1 MSNTTTQELYKKLI
15 LKLLDAKWIEKN
27 EFNEDFI
34 KNHVENL
41 YFINKVNSLV
51 EKNDY
56 SCRGVLS
63 LCQSMMAELAGEN
76 PPADWLHYVYQYALH
91 KSFPHAVEIELSP
104 SLNSFCELYLR
115 VLSVFDEFQKSSG
128 DGTWQ
133 SKYPVEYLT
142 EEEERSLENPW
153 EYDKF
158 IEAFE
163 GDYIYEMMKL
173 HQELTGHNTLD
184 HICGVHSLALFIG
197 RQLYRAGLPVDLGR
211 VSGAAAGHD
220 IGKYG
225 CSRAEL
231 KRVPYLHYYYTDY
244 WFKKYDI
251 TYIRHIAVNHSTW
264 DLELEN
270 LPIESLI
277 LIYADFRVKNQI
289 STDNKYEMHI
299 FNLDES
305 FDVILQKLDNVDTA
319 KEKRYKRVYAKLKD
333 FENYM
338 IHLGV
343 NVDIHFSNKIYISD
357 TKLKYNYSLMQG
369 EEILNNFKYLS
380 MEHNIMLMHKL
391 RDEYSLNLILE
402 QARSQKDWKKL
413 REYIQI
419 FEEYSTYLTQKQ
431 KLIMIKFLYEQLTR
445 KEDDIRRQC
454 AELMGIIIAMFDED
468 YRKEIPENAILE
480 KPEITSTQLF
490 DKYIQLFITPDH
502 RIIPTHR
509 TWIGSSLSIMIS
521 SLFSHCRK
529 RQINDYRNVLLKYY
543 SNNIEEEDVHI
554 FLLEAAKYIPVSHD
568 SETISPLF
576 DYVLHIFKNQ
586 NNVLKLSSQEVILTF
601 IQELK
606 YNHPFRLM
614 LNEIFSGD
622 APKLESPPENYLN
635 LKIARLLN
643 VGEDIITTYESNFN
657 ESMNMISDIFL

>member
-1 MSNTTTQELYKKLI
+1 
-15 LKLLDAKWIEKN
+15 
-27 EFNEDFI
+27 
-34 KNHVENL
+34 
-41 YFINKVNSLV
+41 
-51 EKNDY
+51 
-56 SCRGVLS
+56 
-63 LCQSMMAELAGEN
+63 
-76 PPADWLHYVYQYALH
+76 
-91 KSFPHAVEIELSP
+91 
-104 SLNSFCELYLR
+104 
-115 VLSVFDEFQKSSG
+115 
-128 DGTWQ
+128 
-133 SKYPVEYLT
+133 
-142 EEEERSLENPW
+142 
-153 EYDKF
+153 
-158 IEAFE
+158 
-163 GDYIYEMMKL
+163 
-173 HQELTGHNTLD
+173 
-184 HICGVHSLALFIG
+184 
-197 RQLYRAGLPVDLGR
+197 
-211 VSGAAAGHD
+211 
-220 IGKYG
+220 
-225 CSRAEL
+225 
-231 KRVPYLHYYYTDY
+231 
-244 WFKKYDI
+244 
-251 TYIRHIAVNHSTW
+251 
-264 DLELEN
+264 
-270 LPIESLI
+270 
-277 LIYADFRVKNQI
+277 
-289 STDNKYEMHI
+289 
-299 FNLDES
+299 
-305 FDVILQKLDNVDTA
+305 
-319 KEKRYKRVYAKLKD
+319 
-333 FENYM
+333 
-338 IHLGV
+338 
-343 NVDIHFSNKIYISD
+343 
-357 TKLKYNYSLMQG
+357 MQG

-468 YRKEIPENAILE
+468 YRKEVPENAILE

-606 YNHPFRLM
+606 YKHPFRLK
-614 LNEIFSGD
+614 LNEIFSGN

-643 VGEDIITTYESNFN
+643 VREDIITAYESNFN
-657 ESMNMISDIFL
+657 ESMNMISDIFLSNLKTATHYITKRIQVEMLLEYALEDSKNNALYTAMHFCNLLKVSAVESVRNYAGEALLFIVPFLSLEQRNDVAVEL